1 MSKVEYI
8 KDFNSILDTFLGQL
22 SPLIGSFYQN
32 KCRQL
37 TKLNSTI
44 GIKKFYEYVVPH
56 KKQIME
62 EDETYFK
69 NDLDYNKINKFNK
82 NTSDFFLEEI
92 VRLKNIYD
100 KLDSENR
107 KQMWSYF
114 QALLIL
120 SEQYHQ

>member
-1 MSKVEYI
+1 MTKVENI

-32 KCRQL
+32 KFRQL
-37 TKLNSTI
+37 TKANSTI
-44 GIKKFYEYVVPH
+44 GIKKFYEYVVPF

-69 NDLDYNKINKFNK
+69 NDLDYNQYHDG
-82 NTSDFFLEEI
+82 DFFIEEI

-100 KLDSENR
+100 KLDTENR

-114 QALLIL
+114 QALLVL
-120 SEQYHQ
+120 SEQYHH

>member
-1 MSKVEYI
+1 MSKVEYV

-100 KLDSENR
+100 KLDLENR

-120 SEQYHQ
+120 SEQYHN